1 VNLKRDRSASPQP
14 GRRAPAGRRFV
25 TLSLLFL
32 SCTLVLNTLV
42 GGRGLPAVLK
52 ARRDYQSVSKELDRI
67 RSENAGLRQEIERLR
82 TDPEA
87 IEELARGELG
97 LIRPGEKVFII
108 RDARPAGRR

>member
-1 VNLKRDRSASPQP
+1 
-14 GRRAPAGRRFV
+14 V

-32 SCTLVLNTLV
+32 SCALVLNALV
-42 GGRGLPAVLK
+42 GTRGLPAVLN
-52 ARRDYQSVSKELDRI
+52 ARRDYQSVAKELDRI

-97 LIRPGEKVFII
+97 LISPGEKVFII
-108 RDARPAGRR
+108 RDAKPAGRR